1 MEQYSELLNGLFSGG
16 VSYSCLMSKPKEGVK
31 ERWGDNGTPYA
42 WVTLTKWVISSLV
55 AVETTRQA
63 SLIFMEVIWKL
74 ESISFHLL

>member
-16 VSYSCLMSKPKEGVK
+16 VSYSCLMGKPKKK
-31 ERWGDNGTPYA
+31 EWKRWGDNDTPYA

-63 SLIFMEVIWKL
+63 SLIFMKVIWKL
-74 ESISFHLL
+74 ESISFHLM

>member
-42 WVTLTKWVISSLV
+42 
-55 AVETTRQA
+55 
-63 SLIFMEVIWKL
+63 
-74 ESISFHLL
+74 